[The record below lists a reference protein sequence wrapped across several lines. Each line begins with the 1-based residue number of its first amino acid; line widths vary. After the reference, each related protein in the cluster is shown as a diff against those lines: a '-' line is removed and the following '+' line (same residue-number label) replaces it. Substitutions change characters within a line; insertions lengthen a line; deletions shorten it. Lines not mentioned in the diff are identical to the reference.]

1 MHLARR
7 REIPHHRFG
16 RAVVV
21 DRVDDERQRRR
32 GVRFER
38 RRPQRAVVDVAPH
51 PRQHA
56 ADLGM
61 REEVDRPLLLVAPHL
76 RRHRDDDEEKDP
88 EQRQRDDDLHHR
100 VAARA
105 AARHHKPLP
114 PVSARAMPRC
124 ASRLAQRMV
133 SVTLR
138 TSCRGAATFTTVVYG
153 FNGARMPRS
162 DLKV

>member
-1 MHLARR
+1 
-7 REIPHHRFG
+7 
-16 RAVVV
+16 
-21 DRVDDERQRRR
+21 
-32 GVRFER
+32 
-38 RRPQRAVVDVAPH
+38 DVAPH

-76 RRHRDDDEEKDP
+76 RRHRDDDEKKNAE
-88 EQRQRDDDLHHR
+88 EGHRDDDLHHR

-105 AARHHKPLP
+105 APRHHKPLP

-133 SVTLR
+133 RVTLR
-138 TSCRGAATFTTVVYG
+138 TSARGESTLTSVVYG
-153 FNGARMPRS
+153 VSGARIAGS
-162 DLKV
+162 DLNV